1 MADYSNLISALNDKG
16 VNVNVRNSKIHTPS
30 DQDGKQEDLKVE
42 YDLMDLICGI
52 AGAALF
58 GKANMNDATKLS
70 SLISGDM
77 SQKSLYSHVKQI
89 RNILEGTER
98 KPLYVTL
105 SDKMVGS
112 SVQNISFS
120 GSNNSIA
127 GLSSLIDSLKGEG
140 INTGIVKYLKK
151 SLDRGGDLYNIFE
164 NLDKIGNNDKY
175 EEIQEY
181 IYNLSSII
189 DSLVKLTNIGLIAR
203 LRIRINLNF
212 IKNYI
217 NNDLLEIIQ
226 DIDNNFKNLNS
237 HKIQGLNNVSE
248 LFNIVSS
255 LGQLNIAD
263 RIKMYTNLKF
273 IKHFLFKDILSIF
286 EGINNTFDNDI
297 TETSVETINNLFGSI
312 IGNVSIKEELIDNAE
327 NSINS
332 IGNLLAGNDKKF
344 DETNLEGIIGIAN
357 IINKLNPIF
366 ESSTLSLDNIKS
378 YFDELQT
385 IINGIIQ
392 DNVTTS
398 IKLLYDEVDTLSNAL
413 SGFSTIDSK
422 AFNKT
427 ISEIIKTLTRLSKK
441 LDKENYF
448 DSLLIKLSITKDTAD
463 DLNNTIKILNGISA
477 ISFDSDKLIKFFED
491 LEKIETVLS
500 KFAANGK
507 ITSLGIESLN
517 SLSEKLT
524 VLIESFNKI
533 KPETIKQITNLIQE
547 VEKFLLISAGLLI
560 IVGLIGHNLSF
571 EDILKY
577 IGVTTLLLTV
587 IGGFIILLN
596 VIPLKA
602 IDRAYNV
609 LDNISSLIKQTAITF
624 GIISLVSKLTK
635 PQDIIGFELLFSALL
650 FVVGEI
656 TLNLK
661 QFKYAKDEK
670 TVSDFSSLILSLSAA
685 LALGALVSKFI
696 HIEEL
701 LTFGKLLALL
711 IAVVSVPLLLL
722 SVSGGTM
729 IEGADNLG
737 KLILECTVGLLIGAL
752 FIKIP
757 GMKDAVD
764 EFKWTYLV
772 FVSGILL
779 AVGIASRIAGK
790 NGLEGIEGLSKVI
803 LYATGAMLI
812 GAALFYIDG
821 FKTNT
826 IQFALTLGLFIGLV
840 SISVGL
846 AIKLMG
852 ENPLK
857 TIIAL
862 NVLIVTIAGMM
873 TFAAYVIKDI
883 DKSLLWN
890 FIGQVFTLI
899 LGMTGIVLL
908 LSKIDNKKLI
918 AGTITLSI
926 IGLIIMGLGLVFS
939 ILYKTLSDS
948 QVNQNVIWN
957 FVFQSLVLVGGIGV
971 IMLLLGKM
979 SIASILK
986 GILAISLIGLVIAG
1000 LCYVFGYIYDKLLKY
1015 DNVVGKMWGVTMSML
1030 GIVAVYLIATAA
1042 IGALLFGPQALFVG
1056 LGILAIGLTALIVWG
1071 MAYAFGV
1078 VMEVEREYNIS
1089 SNNNKVKTAIDGM
1102 FSVIEYALGK
1112 VINMNT
1118 RMNIFGDV
1126 DTNTFSGKLAAGFE
1140 SLLGMFFAIPK
1151 LIIVGL
1157 TVFTL
1162 WATANAIKG
1171 INEVLP
1177 DESVMTALNGKV
1189 DLLFQVIE
1197 HAVQKI
1203 INLNTRKKIF
1213 GNVDTNTF
1221 GGKLAAGFESVVG
1234 GLFAVPNLMI
1244 IGLSVFTLWG
1254 TVTALKNIT
1263 EILPDKTALNS
1274 LITKVDLLFQVIEH
1288 AVQKIINLNTKNKS
1302 NSLFGKALNFVG
1314 LGKLKSGADALANA
1328 GIVGVAILS
1337 LKGMVDGIKELNEKL
1352 PDAKTMLNIRLKI
1365 SFLCQSIIEIV
1376 KTIANINNSSN
1387 IPLLDKL
1394 PIIGPVLN
1402 RILPKKED
1410 AISTALYTLNNVA
1423 NNFVELSNKLL
1434 DKTQLANLKTKII
1447 DSLTVFN
1454 DKEIKDAFETDISK
1468 RKISNIKYLF
1478 GTTSKMLLDI
1488 CKVYNKLPKN
1498 INELNQNI
1506 SSLIGTYL
1514 GLIETII
1521 TNITPQSDNIKNI
1534 FDEDGVLDLTYNFLK
1549 KSVKLIDEYDDQ
1561 DKYNIFADGIAKIYI
1576 ETIGKITKNDEFY
1589 KHTET
1594 LKTYV
1599 ETINSI
1605 DISKVDKLTNLTD
1618 SLNEFGNRFEDMG
1631 SFVRAISVDLTTVL
1645 NHLADK
1651 MTEAKETIK
1660 NADKLNEK
1668 RKNSINE
1675 SVTRITELMK
1685 QKLIV
1690 NIENTSNNSTGETP
1704 TPDSST
1710 VTTTGTTPATT
1721 TITPKENIPAGD
1733 VTGDKGKS
1741 TPVQPFRGLG
1751 INNSTIETLLNGVIA
1766 GNAIRVKIINN

>member
-1203 INLNTRKKIF
+1203 INLNT
-1213 GNVDTNTF
+1213 
-1221 GGKLAAGFESVVG
+1221 
-1234 GLFAVPNLMI
+1234 
-1244 IGLSVFTLWG
+1244 
-1254 TVTALKNIT
+1254 
-1263 EILPDKTALNS
+1263 
-1274 LITKVDLLFQVIEH
+1274 
-1288 AVQKIINLNTKNKS
+1288 KNKS